1 MSSHERKPR
10 RKDTSP
16 ATPARLETPTGDS
29 GIGETQRLATLL
41 HEIRGLLDGSLRY
54 VLLARRAVEGTAP
67 EQGTPLSEAQRQLG
81 IAAQAMERM
90 SGLAHAAMQG
100 PSLALGSALVSGAAP
115 VTMAEAVRHAVDVM
129 RPKADE
135 HKVQLKV
142 MLAPRLA
149 ESPAG
154 PLYTLLLNT
163 LRNAV
168 DANIRAGGLGQVEI
182 AVVPSPGPEEDESD
196 RLWMSIDVRD
206 EGDGILPQVAQRA
219 FEYAYSGTGLGSGI
233 GLAVA
238 RSVVEELGGR
248 ISIATRKDRGTVLR
262 PGACLHALVP
272 VPGALDGTIGEGA

>member
-1 MSSHERKPR
+1 MSPHDRKPR
-10 RKDTSP
+10 RKDT
-16 ATPARLETPTGDS
+16 TPARLETPTADA

-54 VLLARRAVEGTAP
+54 VLLARRAVEGAAP
-67 EQGTPLSEAQRQLG
+67 EQGTPLSEAYRQLAV
-81 IAAQAMERM
+81 AAQAMERM

-100 PSLALGSALVSGAAP
+100 PGLALGSALVSGASP
-115 VTMAEAVRHAVDVM
+115 VTMAEAVRHAVDMV
-129 RPKADE
+129 RARADE

-149 ESPAG
+149 DSPAG

-168 DANIRAGGLGQVEI
+168 DANVRAGGLGQVEI
-182 AVVPSPGPEEDESD
+182 AVVPSPGPEEDDSD
-196 RLWMSIDVRD
+196 RLWMSIEVRD
-206 EGDGILPQVAQRA
+206 EGDGILPQVAKRA

-248 ISIATRKDRGTVLR
+248 IGIGTRKDRGTVLR
-262 PGACLHALVP
+262 PGASVHALVP
-272 VPGALDGTIGEGA
+272 VPQSGDRSIGEGA